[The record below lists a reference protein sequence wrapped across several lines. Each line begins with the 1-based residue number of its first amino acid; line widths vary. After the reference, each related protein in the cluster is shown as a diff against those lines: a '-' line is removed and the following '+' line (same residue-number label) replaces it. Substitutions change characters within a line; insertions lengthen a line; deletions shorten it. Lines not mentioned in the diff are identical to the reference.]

1 MSDKLIQTI
10 NFINNEFLNDKNL
23 LGSAYDA
30 DSEGIEGKYYVW
42 SNEEIKGL
50 LGNDIDIFK
59 KKYLV
64 TKEGN
69 FEGSN
74 ILIENDNF
82 ELMKMS

>member
-1 MSDKLIQTI
+1 MY
-10 NFINNEFLNDKNL
+10 
-23 LGSAYDA
+23 GSAYDA
-30 DSEGIEGKYYVW
+30 DSEGVEGKYYVW

-50 LGNDIDIFK
+50 LGKDIDIFK

-74 ILIENDNF
+74 ILIENDNY
-82 ELMKMS
+82 ELNEKEL